1 MKLSFVFKAKP
12 EVSFKLHVNF
22 GYRESSPIPYKQTGH
37 KNLESVVPAVPGTKA
52 ELFPGKRTECIEFL
66 SYIED
71 ENGTPCGIRCNFRE
85 CSESLEKVLLE
96 LGILQKSG
104 YEKLPV
110 TELELFVG
118 ETKILEDT
126 SFNDGVTTLT
136 YRHFRLE
143 R

>member
-1 MKLSFVFKAKP
+1 MKKP

-85 CSESLEKVLLE
+85 CSESLEKVLRDV
-96 LGILQKSG
+96 
-104 YEKLPV
+104 LPPLSLRV
-110 TELELFVG
+110 EVG
-118 ETKILEDT
+118 ASCSTVLMD
-126 SFNDGVTTLT
+126 
-136 YRHFRLE
+136 
-143 R
+143 